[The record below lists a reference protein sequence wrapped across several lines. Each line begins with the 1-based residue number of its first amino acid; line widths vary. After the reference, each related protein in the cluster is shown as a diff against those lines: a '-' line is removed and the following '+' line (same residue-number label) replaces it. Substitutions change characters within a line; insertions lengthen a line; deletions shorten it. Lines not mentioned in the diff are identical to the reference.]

1 MLLARFSISEP
12 FELVIIRWSTIATR
26 QRWSAITVKFSDHE
40 AQDRKNLGCH
50 RVIVFWHWSSFFSC
64 SSMLFLSFLSSAVIS
79 LSVFHPFSKQSDR
92 VCPTGQPFS
101 THHAHH
107 FLSSFPLV
115 CFFHLLW
122 PVHLPSTTP
131 HKPFH
136 LCVCVPQCVAYR
148 SRCSTCISKD
158 ANYCM

>member
-12 FELVIIRWSTIATR
+12 FKLVIITLVGYSWAAEMQHNHREVQWSRRTR
-26 QRWSAITVKFSDHE
+26 QGKPWLSRGNS
-40 AQDRKNLGCH
+40 NLTS
-50 RVIVFWHWSSFFSC
+50 III
-64 SSMLFLSFLSSAVIS
+64 FLLLSRALSLVLVLSAVIAPS
-79 LSVFHPFSKQSDR
+79 LSVFHPFSRQSDR

-122 PVHLPSTTP
+122 PVHSPSTTP
-131 HKPFH
+131 HKPFY
-136 LCVCVPQCVAYR
+136 LCVCVCASVCSVHRYAY
-148 SRCSTCISKD
+148 
-158 ANYCM
+158 YYM